1 MNNLLKIGIDKNT
14 IDEMYKNN
22 EEGVVSYLNYNYEYV
37 KEILDNL
44 SFLKKETINQLLTY
58 YNDIFF
64 IDRDT
69 AIKAFTAPELKGL
82 KDQIDA
88 NPFILYE
95 IFGI

>member
-14 IDEMYKNN
+14 IEEMYKNN
-22 EEGVVSYLNYNYEYV
+22 EEGIVNYLNYNYEYV

-44 SFLKKETINQLLTY
+44 SFLKKETINQLLLY

-69 AIKAFTAPELKGL
+69 AIKAFSTPGLEGL
-82 KDQIDA
+82 KDQIDT